1 MFRSGSRLNFHW
13 RVGEDPPLIADHTEA
28 KLRVLR
34 RYLRAYCDT
43 LVAGRP
49 RERFKL
55 DLVDGFAGGGTYS
68 DGKGTLSGSPLVML
82 EELSEAEQRL
92 TKDRRKQLL
101 FDVRHYFV
109 EVDRAHADH
118 LSAVLHERRYLPS
131 DGKIVLYREKCFDD
145 VVREIISQ
153 IKRHQPRAGRS
164 IFLLDQCGFSKVGMD
179 TIRLIRDALPRAEV
193 ILTFAVDNML
203 NPSTPEEIVQY
214 CTKLGLPAD
223 GLRQALR
230 QGEEHW
236 RAALERVLPELALEA
251 TGFKWVTPF
260 FLRPAASRRTLW
272 FIHLSHHATARDV
285 MLRCHWEVRNSTVHY
300 GDSLGPAMLGWEAL
314 ERKTLPLLTFSDEDR
329 NQMRESSFD
338 ELARRLHPHLQDA
351 PMPVERAVTL
361 FGNDTAMTSED
372 MIDILIQARN
382 LGEIEVRNADG
393 KARPRRDL
401 QRLKRTDQIV
411 LPSQT
416 LLFVPSSKT
425 RLKR

>member
-1 MFRSGSRLNFHW
+1 MSFDW
-13 RVGEDPPLIADHTEA
+13 RVGEDPPLIAEHTEA

-34 RYLRAYCDT
+34 RYLREYFDT

-49 RERFKL
+49 REHFKL
-55 DLVDGFAGGGTYS
+55 ALVDGFAGGGTYS

-82 EELSEAEQRL
+82 EESSAAEQRL

-109 EVDRAHADH
+109 EADRAHADH
-118 LSAVLHERRYLPS
+118 LSAVLHERGHPPS
-131 DGKIVLYREKCFDD
+131 DGKIVLFRERRFDD

-153 IKRHQPRAGRS
+153 IKMRQPRAGRS

-193 ILTFAVDNML
+193 ILTFAVDHML
-203 NPSTPEEIVQY
+203 NLSTSEEIVQY

-223 GLRQALR
+223 RLRQALR
-230 QGEEHW
+230 QGEDQW

-260 FLRPAASRRTLW
+260 FLRPAGSRRTLW
-272 FIHLSHHATARDV
+272 FIHLSHHATARNV

-314 ERKTLPLLTFSDEDR
+314 ERKTLPLLTFCDEDR
-329 NQMRESSFD
+329 RQMRESSFD
-338 ELARRLHPHLQDA
+338 ELARRLHPRLEEA
-351 PMPVERAVTL
+351 PMPVEKAVTF
-361 FGNDTAMTSED
+361 FGNDTAMTFED
-372 MIDILIQARN
+372 MNDILVQGRN
-382 LGEIEVRNADG
+382 HGDLEVWTADG
-393 KARPRRDL
+393 RIRDGHGL
-401 QRLKRTDQIV
+401 QRLNRTDRIS
-411 LPSQT
+411 LPRQRT
-416 LLFVPSSKT
+416 LPGLPLRARS
-425 RLKR
+425 

>member
-1 MFRSGSRLNFHW
+1 
-13 RVGEDPPLIADHTEA
+13 
-28 KLRVLR
+28 
-34 RYLRAYCDT
+34 
-43 LVAGRP
+43 
-49 RERFKL
+49 
-55 DLVDGFAGGGTYS
+55 
-68 DGKGTLSGSPLVML
+68 
-82 EELSEAEQRL
+82 
-92 TKDRRKQLL
+92 
-101 FDVRHYFV
+101 
-109 EVDRAHADH
+109 
-118 LSAVLHERRYLPS
+118 
-131 DGKIVLYREKCFDD
+131 
-145 VVREIISQ
+145 
-153 IKRHQPRAGRS
+153 
-164 IFLLDQCGFSKVGMD
+164 MD

-230 QGEEHW
+230 QGDDHW
-236 RAALERVLPELALEA
+236 RAALERVLPGLALEA

-372 MIDILIQARN
+372 MTDILIQARN

-393 KARPRRDL
+393 KIRSGKALRHLD
-401 QRLKRTDQIV
+401 RTDRIM

-416 LLFVPSSKT
+416 LLFVTPPKT

>member
-1 MFRSGSRLNFHW
+1 MIGEQMSFYW
-13 RVGEDPPLIADHTEA
+13 RVGEAPPLIAEHTEA

-34 RYLRAYCDT
+34 QYLRAYFDT

-49 RERFKL
+49 REHFKL

-68 DGKGTLSGSPLVML
+68 DGKGTLSGSPLVMI
-82 EELSEAEQRL
+82 EESSAAEQRL

-109 EVDRAHADH
+109 EADRAHADH
-118 LSAVLHERRYLPS
+118 LSAVLHERRHLLG
-131 DGKIVLYREKCFDD
+131 DGKIVLFREKRFDD

-153 IKRHQPRAGRS
+153 IKKRQPRAGRS

-230 QGEEHW
+230 RGDDHR

-251 TGFKWVTPF
+251 GFKWVTPF

-314 ERKTLPLLTFSDEDR
+314 ERKTMPLLTFTDEDR

-338 ELARRLHPHLQDA
+338 ELPRRLRPHLQDA
-351 PMPVERAVTL
+351 PMRVEKAVTL

-372 MIDILIQARN
+372 MTDILIQARN

-393 KARPRRDL
+393 KVRSGRGLRHLNRND
-401 QRLKRTDQIV
+401 RIV

-416 LLFVPSSKT
+416 LLFVPSSKD